1 MKNVLTK
8 DILRDIKGSIGRFLS
23 ILFIVAL
30 GVAFFSGIKISP
42 IVMKDTTDNY
52 YDEYNL
58 MDIRLLSTLGLTDS
72 DVDEIEKIKGV
83 DGVLPTYSIDVVSK
97 YKDQEKVF
105 RVHGLPVSN
114 RDSKDKDYINRVKV
128 VKGRLPEK
136 SGECVVEGLEIKD
149 YDIPIG
155 TKLKLESGKEEN
167 LDESMKNTEY
177 TVVGQVQTPYY
188 TTHDNEE
195 SSIGSGTVSGFIMVP
210 QSDFD
215 MKTYTDIFLTVKGA
229 KEKNTYKDDYFDLV
243 DGVSDNLDA
252 ISGSRIDVRYNEV
265 KKEATEKLKDGK
277 KEFEDKKKEVENKL
291 SDAENKLI
299 NSEQKLKDGKKQL
312 EAKKIEVSNQIKNGT
327 EEIAKGEKELKVG
340 YKKYEQSKSQFDTN
354 KGKIES
360 DIAAGKAKLNEAKNG
375 MDKIKAGI
383 SQLENQLNDEN
394 LTEEQRDTIL
404 SQIGSLKNDLD
415 YATSEYNKGKRE
427 LDKGIA
433 QYESAKSQLASAKAL
448 LEANKKKIEV
458 GKENLKSSEQKA
470 KIEFK
475 KAEKEL
481 KEAKSKIASGW
492 SEFEEAKTKAND
504 ELEKAEKKLKDAE
517 DEVAKL
523 KKPEWYILDRNS
535 LNSYVQYSQAAENID
550 ALASIFPVFFFSV
563 AALVSLTTMTR
574 MVDEQRINIG
584 TLKALGY
591 NQSRIAQKYIVYAL
605 SASLMG
611 SVLGIAVGY
620 TAFPFIIYNAYR
632 MMFVVPPAI
641 LEFNIPI
648 ALGVTVVS
656 ILITSLAAY
665 FSCRKELKETPSVL
679 MRPKAPKNGKRI
691 MLENLPFIWNKISF
705 IGKVTIRNLF
715 RYKKR
720 FLMTVLGIAGCS
732 ALILTG
738 FGIKDSIKMI
748 VDRQFGAIYK
758 YDMMVTLDNNSK
770 SSSIKKAD
778 DYILKDKRITDYQ
791 FANLQNGDIE
801 KGNEENKI
809 SIYIPDDK
817 EHMKKFIVLKERES
831 QKNVDIEN
839 NGVVLTEKLATKL
852 GIKAG
857 DKVELTNEKDKK
869 SEVLVTGVVENYV
882 SHYVY
887 MSKDYYQKV
896 FGREANYNRVFGNV
910 NETSEK
916 NESSVSKD
924 LIKDLAVKGVSF
936 NTGIKEN
943 FGDTVNNLNYVVLI
957 MIISAGALA
966 FVVLYNLTNV
976 NISER
981 IREIATIKVLGFH
994 DNEVSAYIYREN
1006 ILLTVVGTFSG
1017 IGIGKLLHRF
1027 IMVTLEVDN
1036 LMFGRII
1043 SPKSYILSIV
1053 ITLLLGVIVNFAMYF
1068 KLKKVKMVE
1077 SLKSID

>member
-8 DILRDIKGSIGRFLS
+8 DILRDIKGSLGRFLS

-42 IVMKDTTDNY
+42 IVMKNTTDSY
-52 YDEYNL
+52 YDKYNL

-72 DVDEIEKIKGV
+72 DVDEIEKIKNV
-83 DGVLPTYSIDVVSK
+83 DGVFPTYSIDVVSN

-114 RDSKDKDYINRVKV
+114 ENNKNKDYINRVKV

-136 SGECVVEGLEIKD
+136 SGECVVEGLGIENF
-149 YDIPIG
+149 DIPVG
-155 TKLKLESGKEEN
+155 SKLKLGSGKDEK
-167 LDESMKNTEY
+167 LVESMKSTEY

-188 TTHDNEE
+188 TTHENEE

-210 QSDFD
+210 QSDFN
-215 MKTYTDIFLTVKGA
+215 MEAYTDIFLTVKGA
-229 KEKNTYKDDYFDLV
+229 KEKNSYKDDYFDLV
-243 DGVSDNLDA
+243 DEVSDELDS
-252 ISGSRIDVRYNEV
+252 ISGARIDARYNDV
-265 KKEATEKLKDGK
+265 KKEANDKLVDGK
-277 KEFEDKKKEVENKL
+277 KEFEDKKKEVEQKL
-291 SDAENKLI
+291 SDAEKKLKD
-299 NSEQKLKDGKKQL
+299 SKRKLKDGTQQL
-312 EAKKIEVSNQIKNGT
+312 KSKKIEVENQIKNGKA
-327 EEIAKGEKELKVG
+327 EIIKGEKKLEAG
-340 YKKYEQSKSQFDTN
+340 YSKYEQAKSQFDVN

-360 DIAAGKAKLNEAKNG
+360 KITAGKEKLNEVKSG
-375 MDKIKAGI
+375 IDKISSTI
-383 SQLENQLNDEN
+383 SQLENQLNNEN
-394 LTEEQRDTIL
+394 LTEDQKNTIL
-404 SQIGSLKNDLD
+404 SQISSLKKELTIV
-415 YATSEYNKGKRE
+415 TSEYEKGKQE
-427 LDKGIA
+427 LNESVT
-433 QYESAKSQLASAKAL
+433 QYENAKSQLSSSKINLDLNKEKLESAKSKIKSMEQKSKVEFEKAENEMKIAK
-448 LEANKKKIEV
+448 NKIE
-458 GKENLKSSEQKA
+458 
-470 KIEFK
+470 
-475 KAEKEL
+475 
-481 KEAKSKIASGW
+481 SGW
-492 SEFEEAKTKAND
+492 SELEEAKNKAND
-504 ELEKAEKKLKDAE
+504 ELVKAENKLKDAE

-535 LNSYVQYSQAAENID
+535 LSSYVQYSQAAENID

-591 NQSRIAQKYIVYAL
+591 SQGKIAQKYIVYAL
-605 SASLMG
+605 SASFMG
-611 SVLGIAVGY
+611 SILGIAVGY
-620 TAFPFIIYNAYR
+620 TVFPIIIYNAYR
-632 MMFVVPPAI
+632 MMFIVPPAV

-656 ILITSLAAY
+656 VLITSLAAY

-691 MLENLPFIWNKISF
+691 MLENIPFIWNKISF
-705 IGKVTIRNLF
+705 IGKVTIRNLI

-758 YDMMVTLDNNSK
+758 YDMMVTLDSNSK
-770 SSSIKKAD
+770 YSEIKKAD
-778 DYILKDKRITDYQ
+778 EYISEDKRISDYQ
-791 FANLQNGDIE
+791 FANLQNGDI
-801 KGNEENKI
+801 KSVKDKNKI
-809 SIYIPDDK
+809 SIYIPDDS

-831 QKNVDIEN
+831 QKPVKIEKK
-839 NGVVLTEKLATKL
+839 GVVLTEKVANNL
-852 GIKAG
+852 GVKAG
-857 DKVELTNEKDKK
+857 DKVELTNDKDKK
-869 SEVLVTGVVENYV
+869 AEVLITGVVENYV
-882 SHYVY
+882 SHYAY
-887 MSKDYYQKV
+887 MSKDYYKEV
-896 FGREANYNRVFGNV
+896 FGRNINFNRVLGNV
-910 NETSEK
+910 KDISKE
-916 NESSVSKD
+916 NESSISKD
-924 LIKDLAVKGVSF
+924 LITDLKVKGVSF
-936 NTGIKEN
+936 TTGIKDN

-957 MIISAGALA
+957 MILSAGALA

-981 IREIATIKVLGFH
+981 IREIATIKVLGFY

-1006 ILLTVVGTFSG
+1006 ILLTVVGTFVG
-1017 IGIGKLLHRF
+1017 LGLGKVLHRF

-1036 LMFGRII
+1036 LMFGRVI
-1043 SPKSYILSIV
+1043 SFKSYMLSIV
-1053 ITLLLGVIVNFAMYF
+1053 ITLLLGLIVNFAMYI